1 MSKWELVKL
10 GDVATI
16 VSGSTP
22 RTSVEEYW
30 GGEFCWVTP
39 AEIQDTDVVIS
50 NTARK
55 ITAKAIADTGLNR
68 LPKGT
73 VLLSSRAPIGKVAIT
88 GVEMYCNQGFKNLIC
103 SDRILNKFLF
113 WFLKGKTDFLN
124 SLGRGATFKEISKRI
139 VEEIQVP
146 LPPLETQRK
155 IAKTLDIV
163 SEMLTMRKQQLVEL
177 DNLIKSTFYD
187 MFGDPVINE
196 KGWAKKPLG
205 ESCSIITGNTPSRRV
220 AENYGEYI
228 EWIKSDNI
236 TESLYITPAKEY
248 LSDIGFAKC
257 RYVDNPTIL
266 MTCIA
271 GSLNSIGNVAITD
284 RKVAFNQ
291 QINAIIPDGYNL
303 FFLYSML
310 QLSKGYI
317 HSTINMSL
325 KGILSKGKLSQLEFI
340 IPPIEFQRQF
350 GLRFNKIAEMKDTL
364 TKASEQVQLLF
375 DSLMSRYF
383 E

>member
-1 MSKWELVKL
+1 MSKWEMVRWSDVLTIRNGRNQKAVEDVNGKYPIYGSGGVMGYANDYLCAEDTVIIGRKGSINNPIYVAEKFWNVDTAFGLVPNSETLFPKYLYYFCFQYDFERLNTTVTIPSLTKSKL
-10 GDVATI
+10 L
-16 VSGSTP
+16 
-22 RTSVEEYW
+22 
-30 GGEFCWVTP
+30 
-39 AEIQDTDVVIS
+39 EI
-50 NTARK
+50 
-55 ITAKAIADTGLNR
+55 
-68 LPKGT
+68 
-73 VLLSSRAPIGKVAIT
+73 
-88 GVEMYCNQGFKNLIC
+88 
-103 SDRILNKFLF
+103 
-113 WFLKGKTDFLN
+113 
-124 SLGRGATFKEISKRI
+124 EI
-139 VEEIQVP
+139 P

-155 IAKTLDIV
+155 IAKTLDTV
-163 SEMLTMRKQQLVEL
+163 SEILAMRKQQLVEL

-291 QINAIIPDGYNL
+291 QINAIIPDGYDL